1 MAEQVNVFVENRP
14 GRLAAVTR
22 ALADRG
28 VNIRAVVVQ
37 DHGDYGLLKMLVT
50 DPAAACEALAAH
62 GFAAKRKPILAV
74 CVEDRPGGFAR
85 LAEVF
90 GSGAVNLLNAYGFVV
105 NSGTTAVCCVEV
117 PDADAARAT
126 AEAGGFH
133 VLPDEELYNL

>member
-74 CVEDRPGGFAR
+74 CVDDRPGGFAR

-90 GSGAVNLLNAYGFVV
+90 GTGDVNLLNAYGFVV
-105 NSGTTAVCCVEV
+105 NSGKTAVCCVEV
-117 PDADAARAT
+117 SDADAARKA